1 MLSSYRWPRGIKFH
15 IYLVKNKTNK
25 KNQERKLQK
34 KKKIKN
40 GLINWVKT
48 ICFGVSLIS

>member
-34 KKKIKN
+34 KKKNQERIDQLGQN
-40 GLINWVKT
+40 YMFW
-48 ICFGVSLIS
+48 CFFN